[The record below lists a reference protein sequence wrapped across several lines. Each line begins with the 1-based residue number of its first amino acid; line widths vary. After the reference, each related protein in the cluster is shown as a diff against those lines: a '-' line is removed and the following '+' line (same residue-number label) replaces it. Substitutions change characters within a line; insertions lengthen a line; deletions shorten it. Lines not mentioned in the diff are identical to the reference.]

1 MLEGSTYTILADCNR
16 RSKFGTIGAVPKKRV
31 QRMRGSVERT
41 TWPDQSTSPY
51 CDQAGIKEY
60 TIEVY
65 VYSFADP
72 TDNEFIGT
80 QI

>member
-1 MLEGSTYTILADCNR
+1 
-16 RSKFGTIGAVPKKRV
+16 
-31 QRMRGSVERT
+31 MRGSVERT